1 MDGYCLNSANNSICE
16 KINTTTIPTLNSNYD
31 IIGIT
36 GADNV
41 CLTFHGSVL
50 KKENCFSDFDNVCLD
65 VTKSP
70 LSCWDLNAVS
80 TPDSTMA

>member
-1 MDGYCLNSANNSICE
+1 MNGYCLNTARNSTCE
-16 KINTTTIPTLNSNYD
+16 KITTSSILTLNSNYD

-36 GADNV
+36 GANNI

-50 KKENCFSDFDNVCLD
+50 KQENCFSNFDNVCLD
-65 VTKSP
+65 MTKSP
-70 LSCWDLNAVS
+70 LSCWDLDAVT